1 MSRVPQKATTPEQRV
16 AQALRALGL
25 SYRRNVRS
33 LPGTPDFSNRSKGW
47 AIQVHGCFWHR
58 HDCKRATLPLHN
70 RELWLEKFAKNQA
83 RDARCEAALGA
94 LGLRVVTIWEC
105 QTKDAEVLA
114 DLIGGNLG

>member
-25 SYRRNVRS
+25 SYRRHVRS
-33 LPGTPDFSNRSKGW
+33 LPGTPDFSNQSKGW

-70 RELWLEKFAKNQA
+70 RALWLDKFARNQE
-83 RDARCEAALGA
+83 RDSRCEAALIA
-94 LGLRVVTIWEC
+94 RGLKVVTIWEC
-105 QTKDAEVLA
+105 QTKDHQALT
-114 DLIGGNLG
+114 DLVRKNLG